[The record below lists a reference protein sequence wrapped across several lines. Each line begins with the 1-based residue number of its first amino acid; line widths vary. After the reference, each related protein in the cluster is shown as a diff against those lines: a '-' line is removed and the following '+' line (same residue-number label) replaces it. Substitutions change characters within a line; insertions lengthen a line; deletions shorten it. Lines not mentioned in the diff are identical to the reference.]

1 MTIEQI
7 AKIANTTLN
16 DENSKVFTTLK
27 PQIESW
33 LNSDLFL
40 YGGGEQEILKTLS
53 ATAKSRANRLLL

>member
-53 ATAKSRANRLLL
+53 TTAKSRANRLLL

>member
-16 DENSKVFTTLK
+16 DENSKVFTALK

-40 YGGGEQEILKTLS
+40 HGGGARNSQNSI
-53 ATAKSRANRLLL
+53 RHC

>member
-16 DENSKVFTTLK
+16 DENSQVFTALK
-27 PQIESW
+27 HRIESW

-40 YGGGEQEILKTLS
+40 HGGGARTSHNSI
-53 ATAKSRANRLLL
+53 RHC

>member
-40 YGGGEQEILKTLS
+40 HGGGTRNSQNSI
-53 ATAKSRANRLLL
+53 RHC

>member
-7 AKIANTTLN
+7 TKIANTTLN
-16 DENSKVFTTLK
+16 DENSKVFTALK

-40 YGGGEQEILKTLS
+40 HGGGARNSQNSI
-53 ATAKSRANRLLL
+53 RHC

>member
-16 DENSKVFTTLK
+16 DENSKVFTALK

-40 YGGGEQEILKTLS
+40 RGGARNSQNSI
-53 ATAKSRANRLLL
+53 RHC

>member
-16 DENSKVFTTLK
+16 DENSKVFTALK

-40 YGGGEQEILKTLS
+40 HGGGGARNSQNSI
-53 ATAKSRANRLLL
+53 RHC